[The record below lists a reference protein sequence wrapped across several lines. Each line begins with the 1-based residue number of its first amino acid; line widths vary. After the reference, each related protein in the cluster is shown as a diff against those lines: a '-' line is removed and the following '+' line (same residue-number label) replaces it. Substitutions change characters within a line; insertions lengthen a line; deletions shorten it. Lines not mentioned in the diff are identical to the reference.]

1 MKEQDL
7 REKLFQSFYKELK
20 EDAGFYDEETAK
32 VCVQIA
38 KDYAEAQNKELII
51 ALTDFVSATT
61 KEFAEI
67 NGFGQQ
73 RKRAVF
79 LIEKYQL
86 FKNRENER

>member
-1 MKEQDL
+1 MTEQDL
-7 REKLFQSFYKELK
+7 RDKISSVERKEISSTKLIDQ
-20 EDAGFYDEETAK
+20 
-32 VCVQIA
+32 CVQIA

-51 ALTDFVSATT
+51 ALTNFVSATT